1 MFRNCDRSGM
11 QAGLILMNKEKRV
24 DTLEDFMDR
33 VKSLPSQEPY
43 EVRNLFV
50 YCIVT
55 SIASACSSF
64 QGSAF

>member
-1 MFRNCDRSGM
+1 MAGL

-43 EVRNLFV
+43 EVP
-50 YCIVT
+50 
-55 SIASACSSF
+55 A
-64 QGSAF
+64 

>member
-1 MFRNCDRSGM
+1 M

-43 EVRNLFV
+43 EVQA
-50 YCIVT
+50 T
-55 SIASACSSF
+55 SC
-64 QGSAF
+64 

>member
-1 MFRNCDRSGM
+1 M

-43 EVRNLFV
+43 EVQ
-50 YCIVT
+50 
-55 SIASACSSF
+55 ASSQSSCDNK
-64 QGSAF
+64 SPHCH